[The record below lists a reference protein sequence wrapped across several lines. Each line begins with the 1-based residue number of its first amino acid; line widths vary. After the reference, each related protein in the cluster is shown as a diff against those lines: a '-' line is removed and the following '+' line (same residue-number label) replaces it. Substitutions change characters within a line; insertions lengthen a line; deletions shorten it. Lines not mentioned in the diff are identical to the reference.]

1 MAIFHMHCRMHMC
14 AFNVVVIH
22 FSWPVCFPFQS
33 VVSGESQKKKI
44 AKQKKGGVI
53 QLPISM
59 DFSSNSLVLASNFKL
74 NLKFLYTGMCL
85 GTSR

>member
-44 AKQKKGGVI
+44 AKQKKRGGGDSITYIHGFKFKFFGPGLELELEV
-53 QLPISM
+53 PVHWH
-59 DFSSNSLVLASNFKL
+59 VL
-74 NLKFLYTGMCL
+74 
-85 GTSR
+85 RD